1 MCDCASLSR
10 ISPTKI
16 RTYLS
21 YPQVPCSIQAL
32 FLQPAPAGLDLS
44 SPTVLMGLRKGMRP
58 KLYWK
63 TPRPW
68 KRGREMPMIFC
79 SRFWTRRSKVPE
91 VFSTWLNRL
100 FSPKEKIGTS
110 AALEGHRGGS
120 MGHPERQGWKGH
132 PAGPATRPL
141 TFREPFQVP
150 TGRPECP
157 RTSSW
162 V

>member
-1 MCDCASLSR
+1 M
-10 ISPTKI
+10 K
-16 RTYLS
+16 
-21 YPQVPCSIQAL
+21 
-32 FLQPAPAGLDLS
+32 
-44 SPTVLMGLRKGMRP
+44 P

-110 AALEGHRGGS
+110 AALEGHRGREYRGTLR
-120 MGHPERQGWKGH
+120 GRDGKVTQQDQQPELDM
-132 PAGPATRPL
+132 P
-141 TFREPFQVP
+141 
-150 TGRPECP
+150 
-157 RTSSW
+157 
-162 V
+162 